1 MAIKLFCSKCQG
13 FIKDIKPK
21 EYVPELDTA
30 ICPECER
37 RIATIHDGLRK
48 TQSQFIHR
56 VNTLYD
62 KSVAEL
68 ETLLKNVEKP
78 EGKN

>member
-1 MAIKLFCSKCQG
+1 MAIRLFCSKCQG
-13 FIKDIKPK
+13 YIRDVKPK
-21 EYVPELDTA
+21 EYTPELDTA
-30 ICPECER
+30 ICADCER
-37 RIATIHDGLRK
+37 RIAIIHDGLRK

-68 ETLLKNVEKP
+68 EDLLKNVEKP
-78 EGKN
+78 EDK